1 MNGVLRSRAVPK
13 GMPQRSGV
21 RRLAIAVE
29 DHPLEYID
37 FEGTIPQGQYGA
49 GTVRIWDTG
58 TYTLERA
65 EPDELKFVLH
75 GTRLKGSFVLLRM
88 KNQPKNWILLRP
100 KT

>member
-58 TYTLERA
+58 TDTLERA

>member
-1 MNGVLRSRAVPK
+1 M
-13 GMPQRSGV
+13 
-21 RRLAIAVE
+21 
-29 DHPLEYID
+29 
-37 FEGTIPQGQYGA
+37 
-49 GTVRIWDTG
+49 RIWDTG
-58 TYTLERA
+58 TDTLERA